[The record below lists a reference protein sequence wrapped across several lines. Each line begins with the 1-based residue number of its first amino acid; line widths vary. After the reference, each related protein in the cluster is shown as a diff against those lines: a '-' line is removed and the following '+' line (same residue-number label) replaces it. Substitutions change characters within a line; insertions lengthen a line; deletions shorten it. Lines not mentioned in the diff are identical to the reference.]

1 MHQRYLTTLSTCT
14 YSQYTE
20 YYLLSYSSKGNSP
33 YSFFV
38 HTKLLVGCWIVS
50 VSMSLYAY
58 VPNWMQEIL
67 IISRQKICAKAIHI
81 KPYSLKFVIDC
92 FKIQEIGEKAVERGL
107 YTLEYA
113 PEWYRMQEMCETAV
127 ERMPFALDYVLDQH
141 RTQEMC
147 SKAVHFP

>member
-92 FKIQEIGEKAVERGL
+92 FKIQEIGEKAVCIHWNMPLSGIGCKRCVKQLLKGCHL
-107 YTLEYA
+107 HWIMFLISIGPRRCVPKQYT
-113 PEWYRMQEMCETAV
+113 
-127 ERMPFALDYVLDQH
+127 FH
-141 RTQEMC
+141 RW
-147 SKAVHFP
+147 